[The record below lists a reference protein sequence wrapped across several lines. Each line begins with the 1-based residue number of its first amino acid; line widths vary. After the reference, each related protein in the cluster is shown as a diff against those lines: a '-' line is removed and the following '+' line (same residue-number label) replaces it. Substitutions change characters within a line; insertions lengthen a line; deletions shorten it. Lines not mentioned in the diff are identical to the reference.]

1 MAKPITNR
9 VKNSK
14 TPVIRKDLDG
24 GVIAEANNDGSIYV
38 DKSVK
43 KGSPLEKEAIAHE
56 KVHLNQMNRGDLNY
70 DDNNVYWKGKA
81 YPRSSMNEGAKN
93 LPWEK
98 EAYDKTKHMK
108 NKKKSSPTKMSDTD
122 LVANN
127 KQTHKKFTNYGDVL
141 KGKPTSSAEDGG
153 GNVDNDEL
161 SVIERQL
168 QKQKVKKH
176 KEELASNTLKSKGID
191 VDLPGPI
198 VPTLMDMIPVTPITM
213 KATPITMKSRRDYNS
228 PLNYNSPLKDNET
241 TASKEYTEESRKVI
255 RDGKYGTL
263 TTKNSS
269 SKGSSRGSS
278 NVTQAPI
285 GTKMAQNP
293 AEYMKT
299 LREKFPNATGSEL
312 AEKNWLS
319 NTGGSAYDKK
329 YPNVS
334 GTGDSGSSDISS
346 STFKQDTIVVKG
358 TKGTPGTYN
367 MPFYEARNLN
377 LAAKQKRQTQNRDI
391 RQGTRDYYKQLA
403 VDEGKKTKRKDR
415 EKINPDTGL
424 PFANVK
430 ELMEFRAKARSN
442 MQAKAGKNYGATTG
456 TTDTTRGAT
465 ADDAPDGTPVV
476 DSKTNLAKIKNT
488 SNQKDVKLSE
498 GSSLNQGKQITGL
511 SGNSAFGMNSNKD
524 KTPFKMGGFGSK
536 NKNN

>member
-108 NKKKSSPTKMSDTD
+108 NKKKSAPTKMSDTD

-141 KGKPTSSAEDGG
+141 KGKPTSSAEEGG
-153 GNVDNDEL
+153 GSGENDEL
-161 SVIERQL
+161 SIIERQL

-191 VDLPGPI
+191 VDLPGPN
-198 VPTLMDMIPVTPITM
+198 VPTPMDMIPIKM
-213 KATPITMKSRRDYNS
+213 KATPITMKSRRGYNS
-228 PLNYNSPLKDNET
+228 PLNYNSPLKDDENTAVKAYNEE
-241 TASKEYTEESRKVI
+241 KKKVI
-255 RDGKYGTL
+255 MNGQYGTL

-278 NVTQAPI
+278 SVTQAPI
-285 GTKMAQNP
+285 GTKMAQDP
-293 AEYMKT
+293 AKYMKT

-334 GTGDSGSSDISS
+334 GTGDSSSSDMSS

-358 TKGTPGTYN
+358 TPGTPGTYN

-377 LAAKQKRQTQNRDI
+377 LAAKQKRQTQNRDL
-391 RQGTRDYYKQLA
+391 RQSKRDYYKSEERLTGEK
-403 VDEGKKTKRKDR
+403 VKRKDR
-415 EKINPDTGL
+415 KAINPTTNL
-424 PFANVK
+424 PFETTK
-430 ELMEFRAKARSN
+430 ELMEYRAKARSN
-442 MQAKAGKNYGATTG
+442 MQAKAGKNSGATTG
-456 TTDTTRGAT
+456 TKDTTRGAT
-465 ADDAPDGTPVV
+465 ADDAPNGTPVV
-476 DSKTNLAKIKNT
+476 DSKTKLAKIKNT

-498 GSSLNQGKQITGL
+498 GSNLNQGKQITGL
-511 SGNSAFGMNSNKD
+511 SGNSALGMNSNKN